1 MCVQITVKLR
11 IPSLRVAIMKTYRKR
26 LLMLALA
33 ALFSAP
39 LQADLEAG
47 LAAYAQGNYAEAFKQ
62 YQLAADAGDSDAF
75 GKLAGMYLYGV
86 GTEKDYINAYIW
98 FGLAQHGGDKYA
110 EKFKLAASSAMSL
123 EQVKQA
129 EETLA
134 VYKKRLGK

>member
-1 MCVQITVKLR
+1 
-11 IPSLRVAIMKTYRKR
+11 MKTTRKR
-26 LLMLALA
+26 LFILAFA

-47 LAAYAQGNYAEAFKQ
+47 LEAYAQGNHAEAFKQ
-62 YQLAADAGDSDAF
+62 YQLAADAGNPDAF

-86 GTEKDYINAYIW
+86 GTEKDYINAYVW
-98 FGLAQHGGDKYA
+98 FGLAHHGGDKYA

-129 EETLA
+129 EGMLEE
-134 VYKKRLGK
+134 YKKRLDK